1 MKCAGNRVRNPSFGL
16 FWSLE
21 RRTAAGRP
29 NGVALGMDVETSSNR
44 ESALEIHCWLSLAA
58 RLGSS
63 VASILPQLTCVYT
76 HHLERT
82 RPVVFTSVNIQFRKK
97 KKNSC
102 KPPGCKRVSR
112 GRSAG
117 PTASSATA
125 TLSLAVAAAICSP
138 TGGGSPP
145 TVTRTRRK
153 TGHCRWEFHG
163 YRYLD

>member
-97 KKNSC
+97 KKFVQTSWVQTR
-102 KPPGCKRVSR
+102 KPREECRANCLVCNCNALIGRRRRHLLANRRWKPADGYSDSEEDWPLSVGVSW
-112 GRSAG
+112 
-117 PTASSATA
+117 
-125 TLSLAVAAAICSP
+125 I
-138 TGGGSPP
+138 
-145 TVTRTRRK
+145 
-153 TGHCRWEFHG
+153 
-163 YRYLD
+163 